1 MRIGELSRR
10 SGVPV
15 PTIKYYVR
23 EGLLPAGQLTSPNQ
37 ASYDAGHERRLRLI
51 RALLDVGGL
60 SLSAIGDVLEAVDDP
75 EQPVHKVLGAAAE
88 GVTPTDGEEAGPE
101 LEDARDEVAE
111 LLERRGWHVE
121 EESTAGESLAGV
133 LVALRRAGHGGFTE
147 LLDVYADAAEPVARA
162 DLDYVARRV
171 AREDLVESVVVGT
184 VLGEAMFG
192 ALRRLAHVDA
202 SARLYEETG
211 TAEGGEG
218 PAGAGADGAAEGPA
232 EDADGVGVADEATP
246 GALDVAPESSDAV
259 PDGAGEKRN
268 GVRGRDAA
276 ARR

>member
-23 EGLLPAGQLTSPNQ
+23 EGVLPAGTLTSPNQ
-37 ASYDAGHERRLRLI
+37 ARYDDGHERRLRLI

-60 SLSAIGDVLEAVDDP
+60 SLSAIAEVLEAVDDP
-75 EQPVHKVLGAAAE
+75 GQPVHKVLGVAAGRIIPEESGKPGESGETDEEEVEAAE
-88 GVTPTDGEEAGPE
+88 GAGPE
-101 LEDARDEVAE
+101 SAEAREEVAA
-111 LLERRGWHVE
+111 LLARRGWYVD
-121 EESTAGESLAGV
+121 ADNAAARSLAGV
-133 LVALRRAGHGGFTE
+133 LAALHRVGHGAFVE

-162 DLDYVARRV
+162 DLDYVRRRV

-202 SARLYEETG
+202 SARAYGDPEEAG
-211 TAEGGEG
+211 RW
-218 PAGAGADGAAEGPA
+218 AGA
-232 EDADGVGVADEATP
+232 
-246 GALDVAPESSDAV
+246 
-259 PDGAGEKRN
+259 
-268 GVRGRDAA
+268 
-276 ARR
+276 